1 MATMKEIAQL
11 AGVSR
16 GTVDRV
22 INKRG
27 AVSDETSQKIL
38 KIVESLNYT
47 PNASARRLA
56 AMKRNIRFLCIMPDP
71 KAAPFFQTVMEHVE
85 KKAAELQEYGITV
98 DTLFFN
104 YLDPDASL
112 HQSTDPLSPLPSGIV
127 VIGPSTRQT
136 LELLKHAVQQN
147 IPIVT
152 ANSDIKDIDRIAY
165 VGSDTIKCGKAAAG
179 LVRIMAHPGSRILV
193 LDSSFHKDS
202 SMQER
207 SEAFFADMK
216 KHSPHIQIKDI
227 LSGCDD
233 SFESYSITKRYFEE
247 NSDIDIIYMNAP
259 GVYGTCRA
267 LEMLPDAKRPRL
279 ICYDLT
285 KDMEPMLEKGII
297 TATICQQPAKQA
309 VKPLDI
315 LFQYVVMGIE
325 PEQEYFYT
333 NTDIIIKE
341 TFI

>member
-1 MATMKEIAQL
+1 MATMKEIAKL

-22 INKRG
+22 LNKRG
-27 AVSDETSQKIL
+27 AVSEETAKKIL

-47 PNASARRLA
+47 PNASAKRLA
-56 AMKRNIRFLCIMPDP
+56 SMKRNIRFLCIMPDP
-71 KAAPFFQTVMEHVE
+71 KVAPFFQTVIEHID
-85 KKAAELQEYGITV
+85 KKAVELQEYGITV

-104 YLDPDASL
+104 YLDSMSDQYQTKAPF
-112 HQSTDPLSPLPSGIV
+112 SPLPSGIV
-127 VIGPSTRQT
+127 SIGPSTKQT
-136 LELLKHAVQQN
+136 IELLQRASALN

-152 ANSDIKDIDRIAY
+152 ANSDIKGIERIAY

-193 LDSSFHKDS
+193 LDSSFQKDS

-207 SEAFFADMK
+207 SAAFFSDMK
-216 KHSPHIQIKDI
+216 EHSPDIPIKTI

-233 SFESYSITKRYFEE
+233 SFEAYSITKRYFEE
-247 NSDIDIIYMNAP
+247 NSDVDIIYMNAP

-267 LEMLPDAKRPRL
+267 LETLPVTMRPRL

-315 LFQYVVMGIE
+315 LFQYVVMGME

-341 TFI
+341 TLP